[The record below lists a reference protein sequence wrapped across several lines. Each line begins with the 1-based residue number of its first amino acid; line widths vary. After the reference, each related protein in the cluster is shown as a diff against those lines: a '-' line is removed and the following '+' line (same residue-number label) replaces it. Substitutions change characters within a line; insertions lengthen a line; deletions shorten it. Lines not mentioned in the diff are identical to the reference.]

1 MADVAPLPELPGV
14 WQQIRLVA
22 GLRWRVLANNLRK
35 KHNQWDLIGMIVAG
49 VFATLAVLGISV
61 GFGFGAY
68 TFLSGGHETWMA
80 FLFWAV
86 FLFWQLFPIFT
97 AGFGAGFEFRTLLR
111 FPLSLRAFYVI
122 GLAYGLADFAAVA
135 SVCWLMAM
143 NIGAASANPRVL
155 PAMLLIS
162 FLFVLMN
169 ITLER
174 LIGSWVERVLARR
187 RSREIFFAVFILLVV
202 SVQFLNP
209 LLQRY
214 GRSAQPWVKQVL
226 PYFSAFPASLAGKA
240 VSGAALSHFSD
251 TLIGLIGIS
260 AYALLFSVF
269 LWMRFAT
276 QYRGEEL
283 SETAAPVR
291 AAARSVSPAA
301 EQSDALRLLTPQ
313 VAAVL
318 RKEFRYLTRNS
329 FAFFLLI
336 MPPVFVLL
344 FTTQFAG
351 RHPTAMKHPVST
363 EFFFPG
369 MMAYLI
375 LILMSPAY
383 NSFAYDGKG
392 IQSFF
397 TSPVSFRQVFLGK
410 NLLQAGMLAFELT
423 LSMAA
428 FAFLVGLPSLPIL
441 LATIAAIIFNVSGQL
456 VIANWSSLCF
466 PRKLNFGQ
474 MRGQRQ
480 SGMAALVAFGAQ
492 ILLGGIS
499 APILFMSRWT
509 GDKWVPAEVFAFLA
523 AATIAGYSSS
533 LNSLAS
539 LAEKKKES
547 LIDALSR

>member
-1 MADVAPLPELPGV
+1 VADVARLPGV
-14 WQQIRLVA
+14 WEQIRLVA

-35 KHNQWDLIGMIVAG
+35 KHNQWDLIGMIFAG
-49 VFATLAVLGISV
+49 VFAALFILGLSLA
-61 GFGFGAY
+61 FYFGAY
-68 TFLSGGHETWMA
+68 TFLSGGHEAWIA
-80 FLFWAV
+80 LLFWGI
-86 FLFWQLFPIFT
+86 FLFWQLLPVFT
-97 AGFGAGFEFRTLLR
+97 AGFGAGFEFRTMLR
-111 FPLSLRAFYVI
+111 FPLSLRAFYII
-122 GLAYGLADFAAVA
+122 GLAYGLADFAAIA
-135 SVCWLMAM
+135 SICWLIAVI
-143 NIGAASANPRVL
+143 IGATVANSSVL
-155 PAMLLIS
+155 PSMLIVCAL
-162 FLFVLMN
+162 FLLMN

-174 LIGSWVERVLARR
+174 MIGSWLERILARR
-187 RSREIFFAVFILLVV
+187 RTREIFFALFILVAV
-202 SVQFLNP
+202 SVQFISP

-214 GRSAQPWVKQVL
+214 GRTAQPWVRQVL
-226 PYFSAFPASLAGKA
+226 PYLAVFPPSLAGHA
-240 VSGAALSHFSD
+240 IAGAAQNRYAD
-251 TLIGLIGIS
+251 TLLGEAGIS
-260 AYALLFSVF
+260 LYVLLFSGF
-269 LWMRFAT
+269 LWLRFAT

-283 SETAAPVR
+283 SETAAPARAPVR
-291 AAARSVSPAA
+291 PVSRTA

-351 RHPTAMKHPVST
+351 RHPTYTKHPVST

-375 LILMSPAY
+375 LILMAPAY

-392 IQSFF
+392 IQTFF
-397 TSPVSFRQVFLGK
+397 TSPVSFRDVFLGK
-410 NLLQAGMLAFELT
+410 NLLQVAMLAFELT

-428 FAFLVGLPSLPIL
+428 FSYLVGLPSLPVL
-441 LATIAAIIFNVSGQL
+441 VATLAAIAFNITGQL
-456 VIANWSSLCF
+456 AIANWSSLCF

-480 SGMAALVAFGAQ
+480 SGMAAIVAFGTQ

-509 GDKWVPAEVFAFLA
+509 GNAWLPAEVFAFLA
-523 AATIAGYSSS
+523 AAAIAGYTSS
-533 LNSLAS
+533 LDPLAA
-539 LAEKKKES
+539 LAEKKKET

>member
-1 MADVAPLPELPGV
+1 VADVVQLPGV
-14 WQQIRLVA
+14 WEQIRLVA
-22 GLRWRVLANNLRK
+22 GLRWRILANNLRK
-35 KHNQWDLIGMIVAG
+35 KHNQWDLIGMIFAG
-49 VFATLAVLGISV
+49 IFGGLFVIGLCFA
-61 GFGFGAY
+61 FCFGAY
-68 TFLSGGHETWMA
+68 SFLSGGREAWIA
-80 FLFWAV
+80 LLFWAI
-86 FLFWQLFPIFT
+86 FLFWQFFPIFT

-122 GLAYGLADFAAVA
+122 GLAYGLADFAAIA
-135 SVCWLMAM
+135 SLCWLTAM
-143 NIGAASANPRVL
+143 ILGAAVANASVL

-162 FLFVLMN
+162 ALFVLMN

-174 LIGSWVERVLARR
+174 MIGSWLERILARR
-187 RSREIFFAVFILLVV
+187 RGREMFFALFILFAV
-202 SVQFLNP
+202 SVQFINP

-214 GRSAQPWVKQVL
+214 GRTAQPWVRHLL
-226 PYFSAFPASLAGKA
+226 PYLSVFPPSLAGRA
-240 VSGAALSHFSD
+240 IAGAAQNHFAD
-251 TLIGLIGIS
+251 TLVGVAGIS
-260 AYALLFSVF
+260 AYMLLFSLL
-269 LWMRFAT
+269 LWLRFAT

-283 SETAAPVR
+283 SETAAPARAVVR
-291 AAARSVSPAA
+291 PVSRTA

-351 RHPTAMKHPVST
+351 RHPTATKHPVSA

-375 LILMSPAY
+375 LILMAPAY

-392 IQSFF
+392 IQTFF
-397 TSPVSFRQVFLGK
+397 TSPVSFREVFLGK
-410 NLLQAGMLAFELT
+410 NLLQAGMLAFELI
-423 LSMAA
+423 LSMVA
-428 FAFLVGLPSLPIL
+428 FSYLVGLPSLPVL
-441 LATIAAIIFNVSGQL
+441 LATLAAIIFNVTGQL
-456 VIANWSSLCF
+456 AIANWSSLCF

-480 SGMAALVAFGAQ
+480 SGMAVLVSFVTQ
-492 ILLGGIS
+492 IILGGIS

-509 GDKWVPAEVFAFLA
+509 SDRWLPLEVFAFLA
-523 AATIAGYSSS
+523 AAAIAGYSSS
-533 LNSLAS
+533 LDPLAS
-539 LAEKKKES
+539 LAEKKKET

>member
-1 MADVAPLPELPGV
+1 MADVASASLPSV

-22 GLRWRVLANNLRK
+22 GLRWRVLANSLRK
-35 KHNQWDLIGMIVAG
+35 KHNQWDLIGMIFTG
-49 VFATLAVLGISV
+49 VFATVAVLGVSV

-68 TFLSGGHETWMA
+68 AIVSGGHETWIA
-80 FLFWAV
+80 LLFWGV
-86 FLFWQLFPIFT
+86 FLFWQAFPVFT

-122 GLAYGLADFAAVA
+122 GLAYGFADFAAIA
-135 SVCWLMAM
+135 SICWLAAIS
-143 NIGAASANPRVL
+143 IGAAVADPSIL
-155 PAMLLIS
+155 PDMLLIS
-162 FLFVLMN
+162 FLFLVMN

-174 LIGSWVERVLARR
+174 LIGSWIERVLARR
-187 RSREIFFAVFILLVV
+187 RSREIFFALFILLAV

-209 LLQRY
+209 ILQRY
-214 GRSAQPWVKQVL
+214 RRSAQPWVRQLL
-226 PYFSAFPASLAGKA
+226 PYLSVFPPSLAGQAIVGA
-240 VSGAALSHFSD
+240 VQNHF
-251 TLIGLIGIS
+251 TQMLIGVVGIS

-283 SETAAPVR
+283 SESAAPTR
-291 AAARSVSPAA
+291 AAFRPVPRTAG
-301 EQSDALRLLTPQ
+301 ESDALHALKPQ

-351 RHPTAMKHPVST
+351 HHPTATKHPVST

-369 MMAYLI
+369 MMAYLL
-375 LILMSPAY
+375 LILMAPAY

-392 IQSFF
+392 IQTFF
-397 TSPVSFRQVFLGK
+397 TAPVSFREVFLGK
-410 NLLQAGMLAFELT
+410 NLLQAAMLAFELT
-423 LSMAA
+423 LSIVA
-428 FAFLVGLPSLPIL
+428 FSYLVGLPSLPVL
-441 LATIAAIIFNVSGQL
+441 FATLAAIVFNVAGQL
-456 VIANWSSLCF
+456 TIANWSSLTF

-480 SGMAALVAFGAQ
+480 SGMAVLVSFGTQ

-509 GDKWVPAEVFAFLA
+509 GDKWLPAEVFAFLA
-523 AATIAGYSSS
+523 AAAIAGYISS
-533 LNSLAS
+533 LDPLAG
-539 LAEKKKES
+539 LAEKKKET

>member
-1 MADVAPLPELPGV
+1 VADVARLPGV
-14 WQQIRLVA
+14 WEQIRLVA
-22 GLRWRVLANNLRK
+22 GLRWRILANNLRK
-35 KHNQWDLIGMIVAG
+35 KHNQWDLIGMIVAAAFAS
-49 VFATLAVLGISV
+49 VFVLAVGTA
-61 GFGFGAY
+61 FYFGAY
-68 TFLSGGHETWMA
+68 SFMSGGHQAWMA
-80 FLFWAV
+80 LLFWGV
-86 FLFWQLFPIFT
+86 FLFWQFVPIFT
-97 AGFGAGFEFRTLLR
+97 AGFGAGFEFRTMLR

-122 GLAYGLADFAAVA
+122 GLAYGLADFAAIA
-135 SVCWLMAM
+135 SSCWLIAM
-143 NIGAASANPRVL
+143 IIGATAANPSVL
-155 PAMLLIS
+155 PAMLVICAL
-162 FLFVLMN
+162 FLLMN

-174 LIGSWVERVLARR
+174 LIGSWLERVLARR
-187 RSREIFFAVFILLVV
+187 RSREIFFALFVLFAV

-214 GRSAQPWVKQVL
+214 GRSAQPWVKQLL
-226 PYFSAFPASLAGKA
+226 PYLSIFPPSLAGNAIAGA
-240 VSGAALSHFSD
+240 VQNHFTD
-251 TLIGLIGIS
+251 TLLGMAGIS
-260 AYALLFSVF
+260 AYALVFSVF
-269 LWMRFAT
+269 LWMRFAS

-283 SETAAPVR
+283 SETAAPARAIVR
-291 AAARSVSPAA
+291 PISRTA

-318 RKEFRYLTRNS
+318 RKEFHYLTRNS

-351 RHPTAMKHPVST
+351 RHPTATKHPVST

-369 MMAYLI
+369 MMAYLL
-375 LILMSPAY
+375 LILMAPAY

-392 IQSFF
+392 IQTFF
-397 TSPVSFRQVFLGK
+397 TSPMSFREVFLGK
-410 NLLQAGMLAFELT
+410 NLLQVAMLAFELT

-428 FAFLVGLPSLPIL
+428 FSYLVGLPSLPVL
-441 LATIAAIIFNVSGQL
+441 VATLAAIVFNIAGQL
-456 VIANWSSLCF
+456 AIANWSSLTF

-480 SGMAALVAFGAQ
+480 SGMAVLVSFGAQ

-509 GDKWVPAEVFAFLA
+509 GNAWLPAEVFAFLA
-523 AATIAGYSSS
+523 AAAIAGYTSS
-533 LNSLAS
+533 LDPLAG

>member
-1 MADVAPLPELPGV
+1 VADVAQLPGV

-22 GLRWRVLANNLRK
+22 GLRWRVLGNSLRK
-35 KHNQWDLIGMIVAG
+35 KHNQWDLIGMVVAS
-49 VFATLAVLGISV
+49 VFATLAVFGVSV

-68 TFLSGGHETWMA
+68 TLLSGGHETWLA
-80 FLFWAV
+80 LLFWAV

-135 SVCWLMAM
+135 SICWLIAM
-143 NIGAASANPRVL
+143 SIGVALANPGVL

-174 LIGSWVERVLARR
+174 LIGSWLERVLARR
-187 RSREIFFAVFILLVV
+187 RSREIFFALFILFAV

-214 GRSAQPWVKQVL
+214 GRSVQPWVRQLL
-226 PYFSAFPASLAGKA
+226 PYLSVFPSSLAGKA
-240 VSGAALSHFSD
+240 VVGAALNHATD
-251 TLIGLIGIS
+251 ILVGVAGIS

-269 LWMRFAT
+269 LWMRFAA

-283 SETAAPVR
+283 SETAAP
-291 AAARSVSPAA
+291 ARTPLRTVSRTA
-301 EQSDALRLLTPQ
+301 EQADALRLLTPQ

-375 LILMSPAY
+375 LILMAPAY

-397 TSPVSFRQVFLGK
+397 TSPVSFREVFLGK
-410 NLLQAGMLAFELT
+410 NLLQGGMLAFELT
-423 LSMAA
+423 LSMTA
-428 FAFLVGLPSLPIL
+428 FFYLVGPPSLPTL
-441 LATIAAIIFNVSGQL
+441 FATLAAIVFNVTGQL

-480 SGMAALVAFGAQ
+480 SGMAVLIAFGAQ

-523 AATIAGYSSS
+523 AAAIAGYSSS
-533 LNSLAS
+533 LNPLAA

>member
-1 MADVAPLPELPGV
+1 VADVTQLPGV

-22 GLRWRVLANNLRK
+22 GLRWRVLGNNLRK
-35 KHNQWDLIGMIVAG
+35 KHNQWDLIGMVVAG
-49 VFATLAVLGISV
+49 VFAALAVLGVSV

-68 TFLSGGHETWMA
+68 TLLSGGHETWLA

-97 AGFGAGFEFRTLLR
+97 AGFGAGFEFRNLLR

-135 SVCWLMAM
+135 SICWLIAM
-143 NIGAASANPRVL
+143 SIGVASANPGVL
-155 PAMLLIS
+155 PVMLLIS
-162 FLFVLMN
+162 FLFVSMN
-169 ITLER
+169 VTLER
-174 LIGSWVERVLARR
+174 LIGSWLERVLARR
-187 RSREIFFAVFILLVV
+187 RSREIFFALFILFVV

-214 GRSAQPWVKQVL
+214 GRSAQPWVKQLV
-226 PYFSAFPASLAGKA
+226 PYLSVFPSSLAGKA
-240 VSGAALSHFSD
+240 IAGAALNHAAD
-251 TLIGLIGIS
+251 ILVGVAGIS

-269 LWMRFAT
+269 LWLRFAA

-283 SETAAPVR
+283 SETAAP
-291 AAARSVSPAA
+291 ARSPVRTVSRTG
-301 EQSDALRLLTPQ
+301 EQADALRLLTPQ

-375 LILMSPAY
+375 LILMAPAY

-397 TSPVSFRQVFLGK
+397 TSPASFREVFLGK

-428 FAFLVGLPSLPIL
+428 FFYLVGFPSLPIL
-441 LATIAAIIFNVSGQL
+441 LATVAAIVFNVTGQL

-480 SGMAALVAFGAQ
+480 SGMAVLVSFGAQ

-523 AATIAGYSSS
+523 AAAIAGYSSS
-533 LNSLAS
+533 LNPLAA

>member
-1 MADVAPLPELPGV
+1 MADVAQLPGV
-14 WQQIRLVA
+14 WQQILLVA
-22 GLRWRVLANNLRK
+22 GLRWRVLGNSLRK
-35 KHNQWDLIGMIVAG
+35 KHNQWDLIGMVIAS
-49 VFATLAVLGISV
+49 VFATLAVLGVSV

-68 TFLSGGHETWMA
+68 TLLSGGHETWLA
-80 FLFWAV
+80 LLFWVV

-135 SVCWLMAM
+135 SICWLIAM
-143 NIGAASANPRVL
+143 SFGIAFANPGVL
-155 PAMLLIS
+155 PAMVLIS
-162 FLFVLMN
+162 FFFVLMN
-169 ITLER
+169 VTLER
-174 LIGSWVERVLARR
+174 LIGSWLERVLARR
-187 RSREIFFAVFILLVV
+187 RSREIFFALFILFAV

-214 GRSAQPWVKQVL
+214 GRSAQPWVRQLL
-226 PYFSAFPASLAGKA
+226 PYLAVFPSSLAGKA
-240 VSGAALSHFSD
+240 IAGAALNHAAD
-251 TLIGLIGIS
+251 ILVGVAGIS

-269 LWMRFAT
+269 LWMRFAA

-283 SETAAPVR
+283 SETAAPARAPVR
-291 AAARSVSPAA
+291 TLLRTPEKA
-301 EQSDALRLLTPQ
+301 DALRLLTPQ

-375 LILMSPAY
+375 LILMAPAY

-397 TSPVSFRQVFLGK
+397 TSPVSFREVFLGK

-428 FAFLVGLPSLPIL
+428 FFYLVGLPSLPIL
-441 LATIAAIIFNVSGQL
+441 LATLAAIVFNITGQL

-480 SGMAALVAFGAQ
+480 SGMAVLVAFGAQ

-499 APILFMSRWT
+499 VPILFMSRWT

-523 AATIAGYSSS
+523 AAAIAGYSSS
-533 LNSLAS
+533 LNPLAA

>member
-1 MADVAPLPELPGV
+1 VADVAQLPGV

-22 GLRWRVLANNLRK
+22 GLRWRILGNNLCK
-35 KHNQWDLIGMIVAG
+35 KHNQWDLIGMVVAS

-68 TFLSGGHETWMA
+68 TFFAGGHEAWIA
-80 FLFWAV
+80 LLFWAI

-111 FPLSLRAFYVI
+111 FPLSLRAFYII
-122 GLAYGLADFAAVA
+122 GLAYGLADFAALASLCWLIAMIIGA
-135 SVCWLMAM
+135 SVA
-143 NIGAASANPRVL
+143 NASVL
-155 PAMLLIS
+155 PAMLVIS
-162 FLFVLMN
+162 VFFLLMN
-169 ITLER
+169 VTLER
-174 LIGSWVERVLARR
+174 LIGSWLERILARR
-187 RSREIFFAVFILLVV
+187 RGREMFFALFILFAV

-214 GRSAQPWVKQVL
+214 GRTAQPWVRHVL
-226 PYFSAFPASLAGKA
+226 PYLSVFPPSLAGQA
-240 VSGAALSHFSD
+240 VAGAALHQFTD
-251 TLIGLIGIS
+251 TLLGAAGIL
-260 AYALLFSVF
+260 AYALFFSVF
-269 LWMRFAT
+269 LWLRFTT

-283 SETAAPVR
+283 SETAAPTR
-291 AAARSVSPAA
+291 AVFRHVSGTA
-301 EQSDALRLLTPQ
+301 ESSDALRLLTPQ

-329 FAFFLLI
+329 FAFFLFI

-351 RHPTAMKHPVST
+351 RHPTATKHPVST

-375 LILMSPAY
+375 LILMAPAY

-392 IQSFF
+392 IQTFF
-397 TSPVSFRQVFLGK
+397 TSPVSFREVFLGK
-410 NLLQAGMLAFELT
+410 NLLQVAMLAFELS
-423 LSMAA
+423 LSMIA
-428 FAFLVGLPSLPIL
+428 FSYLVGLPSLPIL
-441 LATIAAIIFNVSGQL
+441 LATLAAIVFNVTGQL
-456 VIANWSSLCF
+456 AIANWSSLSF

-480 SGMAALVAFGAQ
+480 SGMAVLVSFGAQ

-509 GDKWVPAEVFAFLA
+509 GDKWLPAEVFAFLA
-523 AATIAGYSSS
+523 AAAIAGYTSS
-533 LNSLAS
+533 LDPLAA

>member
-1 MADVAPLPELPGV
+1 MADVAQLPGV

-22 GLRWRVLANNLRK
+22 GLRWRVLGNNLRK
-35 KHNQWDLIGMIVAG
+35 KHNQWDLIGMVVAS
-49 VFATLAVLGISV
+49 VFATLAVLGVSV
-61 GFGFGAY
+61 GFGFAAY
-68 TFLSGGHETWMA
+68 TLLSGGHETWLA
-80 FLFWAV
+80 LLFWVV

-135 SVCWLMAM
+135 SIGWLIAM
-143 NIGAASANPRVL
+143 SIGVASANPGVL

-169 ITLER
+169 VTLER
-174 LIGSWVERVLARR
+174 LIGSWLERVLARR
-187 RSREIFFAVFILLVV
+187 RSREIFFAVFILFAV

-214 GRSAQPWVKQVL
+214 GRSAQPWARQLL
-226 PYFSAFPASLAGKA
+226 PYLSVFPASLAGKA
-240 VSGAALSHFSD
+240 IAGAALNHAAD
-251 TLIGLIGIS
+251 ILVGVAGIS

-269 LWMRFAT
+269 LWLRFAA

-283 SETAAPVR
+283 SETAAPGRTPVR
-291 AAARSVSPAA
+291 TVSRTA
-301 EQSDALRLLTPQ
+301 EQTDALRLLTPQ

-344 FTTQFAG
+344 FATQFAG
-351 RHPTAMKHPVST
+351 RHPTAINHPISA

-369 MMAYLI
+369 MMAYLL
-375 LILMSPAY
+375 LILMAPAY

-392 IQSFF
+392 IHSFY
-397 TSPVSFRQVFLGK
+397 TAPVSFREVFLGK

-428 FAFLVGLPSLPIL
+428 FFYLVGLPSLPIL
-441 LATIAAIIFNVSGQL
+441 LATLAAIVFNVTGQL

-480 SGMAALVAFGAQ
+480 SGMAVLVSFGAQ

-523 AATIAGYSSS
+523 AAAIAGYSSS
-533 LNSLAS
+533 LNPLAG

>member
-1 MADVAPLPELPGV
+1 VADVARIPGV
-14 WQQIRLVA
+14 SEQIGLVA
-22 GLRWRVLANNLRK
+22 GLRWRILRNGLRK
-35 KHNQWDLIGMIVAG
+35 KHHQWDLVGMILVG
-49 VFATLAVLGISV
+49 VFAALFVLGLC
-61 GFGFGAY
+61 FAFFFGAY
-68 TFLSGGHETWMA
+68 SFLSGGHESWIA
-80 FLFWAV
+80 FLYWGI
-86 FLFWQLFPIFT
+86 FLFWQLVPIFT

-111 FPLSLRAFYVI
+111 FPLSLRAFYLI
-122 GLAYGLADFAAVA
+122 GLAYGLSDFAAVA
-135 SVCWLMAM
+135 SCCWLIAM
-143 NIGAASANPRVL
+143 IIGAAVANPSVL

-162 FLFVLMN
+162 ALFLLMN

-174 LIGSWVERVLARR
+174 MIGSWLERVLARR
-187 RSREIFFAVFILLVV
+187 RSREIFFAVFILFAV

-214 GRSAQPWVKQVL
+214 GRSAQPWVKQLL
-226 PYFSAFPASLAGKA
+226 PYLSVFPPSLAGQA
-240 VSGAALSHFSD
+240 IAGAAQSNSMDVL
-251 TLIGLIGIS
+251 LGVAGIS
-260 AYALLFSVF
+260 AYALLFSMF

-283 SETAAPVR
+283 SETTAPVR
-291 AAARSVSPAA
+291 AVVRPVSRTAG
-301 EQSDALRLLTPQ
+301 QSDGLRLLTPQ

-351 RHPTAMKHPVST
+351 KHPTATRHAVST

-375 LILMSPAY
+375 LILMAPAY

-392 IQSFF
+392 IQTFF
-397 TSPVSFRQVFLGK
+397 TSPLSFREVFLGK
-410 NLLQAGMLAFELT
+410 NLLQAGMLAFELS

-428 FAFLVGLPSLPIL
+428 FSYLVGLPSLPV
-441 LATIAAIIFNVSGQL
+441 LAATLAAIVFNVTGQL
-456 VIANWSSLCF
+456 AIANWSSLCF

-480 SGMAALVAFGAQ
+480 SGMAVLVSFGTQ

-509 GDKWVPAEVFAFLA
+509 GDKWLPMEVFAFLA
-523 AATIAGYSSS
+523 AAAIAGYSSS
-533 LNSLAS
+533 LNPLAL
-539 LAEKKKES
+539 LAEKKKET